1 MSVVIDVSDVPLD
14 RVSFAVSPLAELG
27 AALHVL
33 AEPSHHPGLLDWAVR
48 TRTHL
53 PPDLADRLHEADI
66 LWRSTRSDLFLPGSA
81 AAGLTGLGPKGAG
94 LKAADLK
101 VADLGVADLKEELD
115 AWDRL
120 DDDAFVVAAV
130 EISCATSFAHPRP
143 SPLRRAEDRRRA
155 RELAAA
161 RGLRQAAFADR
172 LLEDPQKVRAWL
184 RRLLEDCEQHFFGE
198 VWQRVRPQL
207 TADAR
212 HKNEL
217 LKHRGL
223 AHAVASVSSAITL
236 DTERH
241 LLVIDKLQDGRVRA
255 TSTGLVFLPTAF
267 GWPHLVVRDA
277 HGDRPVLQYPVAV
290 PELPP
295 ALSLAVVRQRLEA
308 VAHPLRLRLCRTL
321 ARGPHSTTEL
331 ADANGLTAPE
341 VSRHLGVLKKAGL
354 TRTRRQGRYVFHE
367 LDIELVGRLGADLL
381 GNALR

>member
-1 MSVVIDVSDVPLD
+1 MSVVIDVSDVPPE

-33 AEPSHHPGLLDWAVR
+33 AEPSHHPGLLEWATR
-48 TRTHL
+48 TRDLL
-53 PPDLADRLHEADI
+53 PPDLADRLYEADI
-66 LWRSTRSDLFLPGSA
+66 LWRSTRSDLFLPGTA
-81 AAGLTGLGPKGAG
+81 AAGLG
-94 LKAADLK
+94 
-101 VADLGVADLKEELD
+101 EELD

-172 LLEDPQKVRAWL
+172 LLEDPHAVRTWL
-184 RRLLEDCEQHFFGE
+184 RRLLEECEQLFFGE
-198 VWQRVRPQL
+198 VWQQVRPRL
-207 TADAR
+207 AADAR

-217 LKHRGL
+217 LRHRGL
-223 AHAVASVSSAITL
+223 GDAVAAASPAITL
-236 DTERH
+236 DAGRNH
-241 LLVIDKLQDGRVRA
+241 LVVDKLQDGRVKA
-255 TSTGLVFLPTAF
+255 SASGLVFLPTAF
-267 GWPHLVVRDA
+267 GWPHLVIRDA

-295 ALSLAVVRQRLEA
+295 VLSLATVQQRLEA

-367 LDIELVGRLGADLL
+367 LDIDLVGRLGADLL

>member
-1 MSVVIDVSDVPLD
+1 MSVVIDFSGVPLD

-33 AEPSHHPGLLDWAVR
+33 AEPSHHPGLLDWAAR
-48 TRTHL
+48 TRAHL
-53 PPDLADRLHEADI
+53 PADLADRLHEADI
-66 LWRSTRSDLFLPGSA
+66 LWRSTRSDLFLPGGA
-81 AAGLTGLGPKGAG
+81 APGPEASGQRATG
-94 LKAADLK
+94 
-101 VADLGVADLKEELD
+101 LKEELD

-130 EISCATSFAHPRP
+130 EISCATSFAHPGP

-207 TADAR
+207 AADAR

-217 LKHRGL
+217 LQHRGL
-223 AHAVASVSSAITL
+223 AHAVAAVSSAITL

-255 TSTGLVFLPTAF
+255 TSAGLVLLPTAF

>member
-1 MSVVIDVSDVPLD
+1 MVIDVSDVPLD

-27 AALHVL
+27 AVLHVL
-33 AEPSHHPGLLDWAVR
+33 AEPSHHPGLLDWASR
-48 TRTHL
+48 TRAHL

-81 AAGLTGLGPKGAG
+81 AAALNGTDVA
-94 LKAADLK
+94 AADLK
-101 VADLGVADLKEELD
+101 ASRLEEELD

-143 SPLRRAEDRRRA
+143 SPLRRPEDRRRA

-184 RRLLEDCEQHFFGE
+184 RRLLEDCERHFFGE
-198 VWQRVRPQL
+198 VWQNVRPQL
-207 TADAR
+207 AADAR
-212 HKNEL
+212 HKIEL
-217 LKHRGL
+217 LKRRGL
-223 AHAVASVSSAITL
+223 AHAVSAVSPAITL

-241 LLVIDKLQDGRVRA
+241 HLVIDKLQDGRVKA
-255 TSTGLVFLPTAF
+255 TSTGLVLLPTAF

-295 ALSLAVVRQRLEA
+295 ALSLAVVQQRLEA

>member
-1 MSVVIDVSDVPLD
+1 MSVVIDLADVPPD

-33 AEPSHHPGLLDWAVR
+33 AEPSHHPGLLDWAAR
-48 TRTHL
+48 TRAAL

-66 LWRSTRSDLFLPGSA
+66 LWRSTRSDLFLPGA
-81 AAGLTGLGPKGAG
+81 ATGLDTR
-94 LKAADLK
+94 LD
-101 VADLGVADLKEELD
+101 EELD
-115 AWDRL
+115 AWDHL

-130 EISCATSFAHPRP
+130 EISCATSFARP
-143 SPLRRAEDRRRA
+143 GPAPLRRAEDRKRA

-172 LLEDPQKVRAWL
+172 LLEDPQEVRAWL
-184 RRLLEDCEQHFFGE
+184 RRLLEDCERHFFGE
-198 VWQRVRPQL
+198 VWQQVRPRL

-217 LKHRGL
+217 LRHRGL
-223 AHAVASVSSAITL
+223 EHAVAAASSAITL
-236 DTERH
+236 DTAHHR
-241 LLVIDKLQDGRVRA
+241 LVVDKLQDGRVKA
-255 TSTGLVFLPTAF
+255 TATGLVLLPTAF

-277 HGDRPVLQYPVAV
+277 HGDRPVLQYPVAL
-290 PELPP
+290 PEPP
-295 ALSLAVVRQRLEA
+295 PVLSLATVQQRLEA